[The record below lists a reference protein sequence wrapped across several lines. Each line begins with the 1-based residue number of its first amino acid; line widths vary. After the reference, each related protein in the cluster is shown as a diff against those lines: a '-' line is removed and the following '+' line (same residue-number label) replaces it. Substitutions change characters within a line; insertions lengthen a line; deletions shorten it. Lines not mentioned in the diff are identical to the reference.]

1 MPKSRDQILTEVA
14 ELRKNRPKIENEDQN
29 NQELTEEDSI
39 FYRINTT
46 ASDREFIEYVKNY
59 DAELGTVI
67 KDANVLNDGHKAS
80 IDTKTNLYLLVQQ
93 IRNDLMILG
102 LSEEMATED
111 TFSERTWQVVQ
122 KLYKRYSMNGDLSQ
136 AVFQSNLPDSTKLSL
151 SLGINSLLKNVDIIF
166 KEKRFYDLYEK
177 CRVQF
182 EGKDIAAS
190 DPYSTI

>member
-67 KDANVLNDGHKAS
+67 NDANVLNDGHKAS

-136 AVFQSNLPDSTKLSL
+136 AVFKSDVPDSTKLPL

-182 EGKDIAAS
+182 EGKNIEAS
-190 DPYSTI
+190 DPYSKI